1 MVAELYVMIAGFVVV
16 LGVVLASKVGL
27 ERYFDA
33 KYEQLS
39 QELAQAVVKVA
50 EMSAN
55 INIDP
60 PNPMQQML
68 MGLVQQKIEQ
78 NRGENGQFLTENI

>member
-27 ERYFDA
+27 ERYFNA
-33 KYEQLS
+33 KYEELS
-39 QELAQAVVKVA
+39 QELAQAVLKVA
-50 EMSAN
+50 EMGAN

-78 NRGENGQFLTENI
+78 NRGENGQFVTENI

>member
-1 MVAELYVMIAGFVVV
+1 MIAGFVVV

-78 NRGENGQFLTENI
+78 NRGENGQFVTENI

>member
-78 NRGENGQFLTENI
+78 NRGENGQFVTENI

>member
-33 KYEQLS
+33 KYEELS
-39 QELAQAVVKVA
+39 QELAQAVLKVA
-50 EMSAN
+50 EMGAN

-78 NRGENGQFLTENI
+78 NRGENGQFVTENI

>member
-1 MVAELYVMIAGFVVV
+1 MVADLYVMIAGFVVV
-16 LGVVLASKVGL
+16 CGLIYASKVGL

-50 EMSAN
+50 EMSAS

-60 PNPMQQML
+60 PNPMQQMI
-68 MGLVQQKIEQ
+68 MGLVQQRIQ
-78 NRGENGQFLTENI
+78 QQRGDNGQFITENV